1 MMKHWSKQNKVDKTN
16 LGCIMKYEGSL
27 LNDQCW
33 DIKKVSLFRFSN
45 TTFLLRLG
53 EVGFEMN
60 KTSVLPP
67 GALLWFSESLLWC
80 VASMNLQYQT

>member
-1 MMKHWSKQNKVDKTN
+1 M
-16 LGCIMKYEGSL
+16 LI
-27 LNDQCW
+27 
-33 DIKKVSLFRFSN
+33 RFSN

-67 GALLWFSESLLWC
+67 GDLLWFSESLVWY
-80 VASMNLQYQT
+80 VASMNLLYQT